1 MRQVFKTVLLWLL
14 LLAVPFQG
22 YAASAMLFC
31 ETSHHRTDTVPTAHA
46 DHQHNHD
53 HHAKHDG
60 SLISVDHHQHQPAA
74 DSPDDGSE
82 KNGSQHNLSKCSA
95 CSTCCVGAAIAP
107 TLMDFAAIPPSD
119 PHLISFATVSF
130 VGHIPGR
137 LERPPS
143 PFLA

>member
-1 MRQVFKTVLLWLL
+1 MRKVFKTVLLLLL

-31 ETSHHRTDTVPTAHA
+31 ETSHHRTDTVPTTHA
-46 DHQHNHD
+46 GHQHSHD
-53 HHAKHDG
+53 QHTEHDG
-60 SLISVDHHQHQPAA
+60 SLISADHHQHQVA
-74 DSPDDGSE
+74 DSSDHGSG
-82 KNGSQHNLSKCSA
+82 KNGSHHNLSKCSA

-107 TLMDFAAIPPSD
+107 PLMDFVAVSPSGS
-119 PHLISFATVSF
+119 HLISFITVSF

-143 PFLA
+143 TFLA

>member
-1 MRQVFKTVLLWLL
+1 MRKVFKTVLLWLL

-31 ETSHHRTDTVPTAHA
+31 ETSHHRTDTVPATHA
-46 DHQHNHD
+46 DHHHNHEQ
-53 HHAKHDG
+53 HAAHDG
-60 SLISVDHHQHQPAA
+60 SLISADYHQHQVA
-74 DSPDDGSE
+74 DSSNHGSE
-82 KNGSQHNLSKCSA
+82 KNGSQHGLSKCSA

-107 TLMDFAAIPPSD
+107 TLMDFVAIPPSD
-119 PHLISFATVSF
+119 PHLISFITISF

-143 PFLA
+143 TFLA